1 MRGMQTLE
9 HRFCKSIGFRR
20 YKKHMI
26 DIFCQLKI
34 IELYVND
41 LEGAYLAITSLV
53 LGIVGI
59 LITLFSAGSL
69 GIAGLLCG
77 AAGIVFG
84 VLGHKKQPH
93 RRKIAVAGIIL
104 SLIAAGLGLVLFK
117 ACTAMAMKMDR

>member
-1 MRGMQTLE
+1 
-9 HRFCKSIGFRR
+9 
-20 YKKHMI
+20 
-26 DIFCQLKI
+26 
-34 IELYVND
+34 
-41 LEGAYLAITSLV
+41 LAITSLV

-69 GIAGLLCG
+69 GIVGLLCG

-93 RRKIAVAGIIL
+93 RRKIAAAGIIL

-117 ACTAMAMKMDR
+117 ACTAMAMKMSS